1 MPRRKYSNLRN
12 WPKFHV
18 NPATDITRLSLFPYF
33 HAAYF
38 KINTWIEEEGK
49 GRRKKKDQRQDEGGN
64 IASNSSLNEDSPE
77 GEQLQRKNGKL
88 RTTRFQTWKI
98 RLRKRSGG
106 KGCWKI
112 GWGQFKSSVCAC
124 VRVQM
129 TNNDKLWYIFI
140 VVSKME
146 QFRVKR
152 DVDVEICKNSIFFI
166 DVAFF
171 PLLFFAY
178 KLFHDVFETFD
189 WLFLF

>member
-1 MPRRKYSNLRN
+1 MNRRRRKR
-12 WPKFHV
+12 K
-18 NPATDITRLSLFPYF
+18 
-33 HAAYF
+33 
-38 KINTWIEEEGK
+38 K
-49 GRRKKKDQRQDEGGN
+49 KKKDQRQDEGGN

-129 TNNDKLWYIFI
+129 TITINFDTF
-140 VVSKME
+140 
-146 QFRVKR
+146 
-152 DVDVEICKNSIFFI
+152 SIRCI
-166 DVAFF
+166 ENGTISSEKGRGCRN
-171 PLLFFAY
+171 L
-178 KLFHDVFETFD
+178 
-189 WLFLF
+189 